1 MRETF
6 IALVTFSTTCEATN
20 RNIIIIITIIIIII
34 ITTIATITIII
45 NVLLL

>member
-34 ITTIATITIII
+34 TTIATITIII